1 MIFMKLKKIISFA
14 LALMLCAALCI
25 PALADE
31 VYKDEICAT
40 VSSGGTE
47 TGYSSFEEAWSKAC
61 EFGNSSEVTFTLRK
75 SWRASGGSFG
85 SGTGF
90 SNGALSYSGAQM
102 LTLDL
107 NGYCID
113 RGLSTPVSRGEVICV
128 NSRMTIVDSGS
139 GRYTV
144 SKLFKGGAIQ
154 NGASTNRGGGIIVMD
169 KAELN
174 FNGGTILNC
183 VSTDDGGAISAFG
196 SGAVLN
202 VNGGAFYGNRTYD
215 ASGECCG
222 GAIYSNAASVTVNN
236 AVFEGNYAEDDGG
249 AVYTYG
255 GSLKLSSSEFYSN
268 SCDEL
273 GGAVCLAGSATAE
286 ITECLFSL
294 NSTAEDHGGA
304 VCCDSGSG
312 TYLKNCR
319 MYYNS
324 AAKNGGALYVN
335 ADRVFVVGG
344 EYRYNTAAKNGGGI
358 YVDSMNDINASGKLI
373 VTDNS
378 VNGKANDLCL
388 QDGTASTAYLY
399 CGGFYEGS
407 SVLLCS
413 TSTSSRL
420 AIKGIDKFQYTNYIG
435 FDEGFSQDKVI
446 SSELSQDNIR
456 AVASAIGGGDIAYV
470 CACAAVII
478 VFTVFI
484 VRRGKKKREAG
495 EYD

>member
-1 MIFMKLKKIISFA
+1 MKLRKIIALA
-14 LALMLCAALCI
+14 LALMLCAALCV
-25 PALADE
+25 PSLADND
-31 VYKDEICAT
+31 VCAT
-40 VSSGGTE
+40 VSSGGTD
-47 TGYSSFEEAWSKAC
+47 TDYGSFAEAWSRAC
-61 EFGNSSEVTFTLRK
+61 ELGNSGEVTFTLRQ
-75 SWRASGGSFG
+75 SWIASDGSFG

-90 SNGALSYSGAQM
+90 SNGALSYSGAEM

-107 NGYCID
+107 NGFCID

-128 NSRMTIVDSGS
+128 GSRMTIVDSGS
-139 GRYTV
+139 GEYTV
-144 SKLFKGGAIQ
+144 SKLFKGGAIR
-154 NGASTNRGGGIIVMD
+154 NGASTTRGGGIVVMD
-169 KAELN
+169 NAELN

-407 SVLLCS
+407 SILLCS
-413 TSTSSRL
+413 TSTGSRL

-435 FDEGFSQDKVI
+435 FDEGFSQDKLI

-456 AVASAIGGGDIAYV
+456 AVASVIGGGDIAYV
-470 CACAAVII
+470 CACAAAIAVFAVFVI
-478 VFTVFI
+478 
-484 VRRGKKKREAG
+484 RRGKKKKEAG
-495 EYD
+495 EI

>member
-14 LALMLCAALCI
+14 LVLMLCTVLCV
-25 PALADE
+25 PAFADE
-31 VYKDEICAT
+31 VCAT
-40 VSSGGTE
+40 VSSGGTQ
-47 TGYSSFEEAWSKAC
+47 TDYSSFEEAWSKAVTL
-61 EFGNSSEVTFTLRK
+61 GSSSEVTFTLRQ
-75 SWRASGGSFG
+75 SWRATDGSFG

-90 SNGALSYSGAQM
+90 SNGALSYSGAKM

-113 RGLSTPVSRGEVICV
+113 RGLSTPVSSGEVICV
-128 NSRMTIVDSGS
+128 NSRMTIIDSGS
-139 GRYTV
+139 GEYTV

-154 NGASTNRGGGIIVMD
+154 NGASTTRGGGIVVMD

-196 SGAVLN
+196 SGAVLK

-215 ASGECCG
+215 AAGECSG
-222 GAIYSNAASVTVNN
+222 GAIYSNAASVTVSN

-255 GSLKLSSSEFYSN
+255 GSLKLSSSSFYSN
-268 SCDEL
+268 NCDEL

-286 ITECLFSL
+286 ITECLFSQ
-294 NSTAEDHGGA
+294 NSSTEEHGGA
-304 VCCDSGSG
+304 VYCDSGSG
-312 TYLKNCR
+312 TYLKSCR

-324 AAKNGGALYVN
+324 AAKDGGALYIN

-407 SVLLCS
+407 KVLLCS
-413 TSTSSRL
+413 TGTSSRL

-435 FDEGFSQDKVI
+435 FDEGYSQDKLV
-446 SSELSQDNIR
+446 SSTLSQDNIR

-470 CACAAVII
+470 CACAAAIA
-478 VFTVFI
+478 VFAVFI
-484 VRRGKKKREAG
+484 VRRGKKKKEAG